1 MYTHSF
7 PVYSLVFAGRAV
19 IVAMLLTLAAC
30 GEAERQ
36 TAAVSISGSIE
47 APPGVATDGK
57 VFVGLYHAWALQGDL
72 RHAVQ
77 FIEGFESKIG
87 PYSHEF
93 EYPLDDGDGLLI
105 YAWLDVDGD
114 GVLCTP
120 DVRVDVAGLTEV
132 TGYPAATVSADI
144 QLAAPCAGPD
154 WFFP

>member
-1 MYTHSF
+1 MYTDSC
-7 PVYSLVFAGRAV
+7 PNYSLVFVVRV
-19 IVAMLLTLAAC
+19 LLAATFLIMTGC
-30 GEAERQ
+30 GEVEPP
-36 TAAVSISGSIE
+36 TMPVSISGSIE
-47 APPGVATDGK
+47 APAGIAVDGK
-57 VFVGLYHAWALQGDL
+57 VFVSLYHAWSLEGDL
-72 RHAVQ
+72 RHAVE
-77 FIEGFESKIG
+77 FIESFETKIG

-114 GVLCTP
+114 GILCTP